1 MEGSSSASIIRDE
14 IASYLS
20 KQTLRNILPTSAQAK
35 LILEELKGNEEA
47 WTSGKAEFERVA
59 SSLERRVREEKRSI
73 KDLLGKD
80 TTKRL
85 LDAIEQLDVYDTQA
99 VTGFLKEPAIEK
111 ILGSVLYE
119 GIFEFLQRIGMYV
132 WHVYNA
138 CMHHAYISIVTTRK
152 QQ

>member
-14 IASYLS
+14 IVSYLS
-20 KQTLRNILPTSAQAK
+20 KQTLRDVLPSSAQAK
-35 LILEELKGNEEA
+35 LILEELKGDEEA
-47 WTSGKAEFERVA
+47 WTKGKDEFERVA
-59 SSLERRVREEKRSI
+59 SSLEKRVREEKRSI

-132 WHVYNA
+132 
-138 CMHHAYISIVTTRK
+138 
-152 QQ
+152 